1 MSDTPA
7 TPGTTKAAGTK
18 KVGDLE
24 ALLSEKTAEIDTLK
38 GQVRTLSSQKE
49 KADSLAKRN
58 GLIAI
63 IAAIATGLLAFLFIA
78 ANSAT
83 GQAAGR
89 IGDLQGQLEAC
100 NKKPPP
106 APVLPAA
113 PVPATGNDSCVT
125 QETHVTVNG
134 LPASPPSVKIEKK
147 QKTGQ
152 PGKAPV
158 TPGASTPSAGSTPTA
173 GAIPDGGCRYIAGAN
188 FIRKGGTTAEKPGT
202 VLYEITNKDLLHAKD
217 AFTVALRKQYPNWL
231 SKNEDRIPF
240 CLAINT
246 RWADENQSA
255 DGRQIK

>member
-7 TPGTTKAAGTK
+7 TPGTTKAAGAK

-24 ALLSEKTAEIDTLK
+24 ALLSAKSTEIETLK

-63 IAAIATGLLAFLFIA
+63 IAAIAAGLLAFLFIA

-83 GQAAGR
+83 GQAASR

-113 PVPATGNDSCVT
+113 PVPATGNNSCVT

-134 LPASPPSVKIEKK
+134 QPAPSPSVKIEKK
-147 QKTGQ
+147 KMGAAAPISPAASAPKVPATSGHTCTFTNKNTG
-152 PGKAPV
+152 KVYNLMVATELMEASNKELSVPV
-158 TPGASTPSAGSTPTA
+158 TTGPQCRETRGKLEAKANQAG
-173 GAIPDGGCRYIAGAN
+173 
-188 FIRKGGTTAEKPGT
+188 
-202 VLYEITNKDLLHAKD
+202 LIT
-217 AFTVALRKQYPNWL
+217 L
-231 SKNEDRIPF
+231 SKD
-240 CLAINT
+240 
-246 RWADENQSA
+246 Q
-255 DGRQIK
+255 